1 MVIWLCH
8 QVKKPILRLTF
19 EDYEDN
25 ELSWLVMDCAHGKV
39 EDLNLYAYKQ
49 IVHKITGWPLGG
61 RNSDIYNVDEG
72 HIINKVSNVPKKVLV
87 FSPHPDDDVISM
99 GGTLKRLVEQGH
111 QVSAAYMV
119 TESNAVHDYEAQKYI
134 HFIEDFL
141 SYNSEVQ
148 KLCKNN
154 K

>member
-1 MVIWLCH
+1 
-8 QVKKPILRLTF
+8 
-19 EDYEDN
+19 
-25 ELSWLVMDCAHGKV
+25 
-39 EDLNLYAYKQ
+39 
-49 IVHKITGWPLGG
+49 
-61 RNSDIYNVDEG
+61 
-72 HIINKVSNVPKKVLV
+72 
-87 FSPHPDDDVISM
+87 M

-111 QVSAAYMV
+111 QVSVAYMV
-119 TESNAVHDYEAQKYI
+119 TGSNAVHDYEAQKYI